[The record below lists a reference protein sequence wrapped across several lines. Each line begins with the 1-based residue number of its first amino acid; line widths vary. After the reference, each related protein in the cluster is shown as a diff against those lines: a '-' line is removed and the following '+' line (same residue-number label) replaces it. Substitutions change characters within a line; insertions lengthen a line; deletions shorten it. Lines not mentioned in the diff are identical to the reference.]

1 MQFVS
6 TIPVSRI
13 LDELCIISDLVPS
26 EGGVPAYKCF
36 IHSLF
41 NWYHRYR
48 YILWYKK
55 GNTTSRARL
64 CTRQLPL
71 GLVLDSHSFHL
82 WWWQNVHHNNSSS
95 TYCLLSIER
104 DNKIVGQLIRSLQ
117 LSLKQVAT
125 SHNLLCVLKK
135 YRSGSGGMA

>member
-1 MQFVS
+1 M
-6 TIPVSRI
+6 
-13 LDELCIISDLVPS
+13 C
-26 EGGVPAYKCF
+26 
-36 IHSLF
+36 
-41 NWYHRYR
+41 
-48 YILWYKK
+48 
-55 GNTTSRARL
+55 TTTTVV
-64 CTRQLPL
+64 C
-71 GLVLDSHSFHL
+71 
-82 WWWQNVHHNNSSS
+82 S